1 MRAWWRSLNLR
12 LLLDE
17 CCSARLV
24 AALREAGHD
33 VVCVRES
40 YPAVPDERVIALAR
54 ELDRIIVTEDFGFG
68 ERAVRYRE
76 PMPGLITLAFVRETA
91 AEQIAIVLAQLEGG
105 EAAHRGR
112 ITTIDG
118 ARARFRLL

>member
-1 MRAWWRSLNLR
+1 MR

-24 AALREAGHD
+24 AALRAAGHD
-33 VVCVRES
+33 VVYIRES
-40 YPAVPDERVIALAR
+40 HPAVPDDRVIALAR

-76 PMPGLITLAFVRETA
+76 PMPGLVTLAFGRENA
-91 AEQIAIVLAQLEGG
+91 AEQVAIVLAQFEAG
-105 EAAHRGR
+105 EEFHRGR

-118 ARARFRLL
+118 VRARHRLL